1 MALNKATLVDVFEA
15 CQKSVTAHKRG
26 WQRCLE
32 LQDED
37 REGFRDEFI
46 QHVNRL
52 LIVWKREP
60 AVERL
65 CKFVVHFVT
74 TPDQQKGPANESLF
88 LQLIKHLLE
97 ASNANDKAVRFR
109 TSDLIASMMN
119 QLDEEAE
126 LECVP
131 PRPSALP

>member
-1 MALNKATLVDVFEA
+1 MALSKATLAEVFEA
-15 CQKSVTAHKRG
+15 CQRSVTAHKRG

-32 LQDED
+32 LQEGD
-37 REGFRDEFI
+37 REGFAEEFI
-46 QHVNRL
+46 EHVDRL

-74 TPDQQKGPANESLF
+74 TPDQQKGSASESLF
-88 LQLIKHLLE
+88 LQLIRHLLE

-109 TSDLIASMMN
+109 ASDIIASMMN

-126 LECVP
+126 LEYG
-131 PRPSALP
+131 